1 MITICLIA
9 VGVSILVL
17 LWAVRGAG
25 DGHEDETGFH
35 ADAEARL
42 RPRQAVRPGH
52 EARLVTYSVPRA
64 SPWLQLP
71 VHGQDELDLLVARTG
86 IKLNSRSPV

>member
-9 VGVSILVL
+9 VGVLIFVL

-25 DGHEDETGFH
+25 DGHEDETGYH
-35 ADAEARL
+35 ADPKSRP
-42 RPRQAVRPGH
+42 RPRQAVRPGQ
-52 EARLVTYSVPRA
+52 EARPVAYSVPRA

-86 IKLNSRSPV
+86 IKINGRFPV